1 MDEDHDQA
9 VSNVPFR
16 IGRAGSGNY
25 DDDGENERLVKIPRR
40 QDLTQSVSDCNFCRP
55 KVIRLLLIILLFMI
69 FFVYI

>member
-40 QDLTQSVSDCNFCRP
+40 QDLTT
-55 KVIRLLLIILLFMI
+55 RLD
-69 FFVYI
+69 

>member
-25 DDDGENERLVKIPRR
+25 DDDGENERLVMKTTTRM
-40 QDLTQSVSDCNFCRP
+40 
-55 KVIRLLLIILLFMI
+55 II
-69 FFVYI
+69 